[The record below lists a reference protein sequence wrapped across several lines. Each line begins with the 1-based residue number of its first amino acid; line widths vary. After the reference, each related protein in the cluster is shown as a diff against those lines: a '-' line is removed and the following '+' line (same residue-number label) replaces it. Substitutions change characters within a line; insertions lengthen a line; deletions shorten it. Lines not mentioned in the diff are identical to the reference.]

1 MQVRDLIEKLKE
13 KDPYAYVVIHLQ
25 ACDEDG
31 DPEFVEK
38 LVDHLVDSRFND
50 MPAVLL
56 EV

>member
-13 KDPYAYVVIHLQ
+13 KDPYAYVVVQ
-25 ACDEDG
+25 VDGYDEEG
-31 DPEFVEK
+31 DLILLEK
-38 LVDHLVDSRFND
+38 PIDHLVDSRFND